1 MRLFWNTIIGPVF
14 EILRPETIVEIGS
27 ASGGNTRNVLE
38 YCRRSGAKLHVVDPF
53 HDALRPSACLLI
65 CAEVAKRDGRIVSW
79 TTHFQEKPQTG
90 AKEDV

>member
-53 HDALRPSACLLI
+53 HDALRPSACL
-65 CAEVAKRDGRIVSW
+65 GSSP
-79 TTHFQEKPQTG
+79 T
-90 AKEDV
+90 